1 MRGVFLTFEPRYD
14 CVCSNHRE
22 QHLYPY
28 IRWHLRSHP
37 AHTCDPPSFTEI
49 AILGYVDFVS
59 VILAIGITII
69 ATGITRSDSP
79 GGLGSSD
86 WSAWPQ
92 DDLSF
97 TQALVA
103 LSNIVFS
110 YAFAASQFSFMSEMH
125 TPKDFTKSIVTLG
138 ITEIV
143 LNTITGAVIYAFV
156 GQSVESPALL
166 SASPLVSK
174 VAFGVVLP
182 VIYISGSINAT
193 VAYRFIHGR
202 MYKDSVARYVNTTKG
217 WITWLGVVTCI
228 TVLSWLIAKATPFFL
243 GTAFDLR
250 CSLCIPGSHSGS
262 LPS

>member
-1 MRGVFLTFEPRYD
+1 M
-14 CVCSNHRE
+14 
-22 QHLYPY
+22 YPY